1 MKAAEILGVEE
12 VVFVEP
18 QFSVLPDP
26 RYNDTL
32 TLAGGDEGLLLLD
45 EQEEP
50 LALAFRHDNCWVT
63 GSFLSR
69 NPTAL
74 LIEKFE
80 NMNGE
85 IYQED
90 RAAWAAA
97 VREYYSLELKAE
109 VPPALEDL
117 NPKRRGI
124 LTDLI
129 KKFWTAGNGET
140 CIDACCGSGVG
151 SLVLR
156 DLGYTALSYD
166 NDPALLSLGLTSGRL
181 LPEETMWIDAMKVS
195 QYTAPVPK
203 GIGIMMGEINTFSQD
218 MWQLIVSGLFAVTQD
233 TLITV
238 GTEPEARLI
247 SNWGADLG
255 MTVEISENPADPIY
269 DIWVC
274 QSKRE

>member
-1 MKAAEILGVEE
+1 MKAAEILGVEDA
-12 VVFVEP
+12 VFVEP
-18 QFSVLPDP
+18 QFSVLPDS

-32 TLAGGDEGLLLLD
+32 TLAGGDEGRLLLD
-45 EQEEP
+45 ENEEP
-50 LALAFRHDNCWVT
+50 IALAFKNDDCWVT
-63 GSFLSR
+63 GSFLCR

-80 NMNGE
+80 NVNGE

-90 RAAWAAA
+90 RSAWAAA
-97 VREYYSLELKAE
+97 VREYYGLEIKAE

-124 LTDLI
+124 LTNLI
-129 KKFWTAGNGET
+129 KGFWGNGSGET

-156 DLGYTALSYD
+156 DMGYTPLSYD
-166 NDPALLSLGLTSGRL
+166 NDPALLSLGLSTGRL
-181 LPEETMWIDAMKVS
+181 LPEEIMWIDALKTS
-195 QYTAPVPK
+195 QYTVPVPR
-203 GIGIMMGEINTFSQD
+203 GIGIMMGEINTFSQE
-218 MWQLIVSGLFAVTQD
+218 MWQQIVTELFAVSKE

-247 SNWGADLG
+247 EAWGGELG
-255 MTVEISENPADPIY
+255 RAVEISENPADPIY

-274 QSKRE
+274 RSKAE